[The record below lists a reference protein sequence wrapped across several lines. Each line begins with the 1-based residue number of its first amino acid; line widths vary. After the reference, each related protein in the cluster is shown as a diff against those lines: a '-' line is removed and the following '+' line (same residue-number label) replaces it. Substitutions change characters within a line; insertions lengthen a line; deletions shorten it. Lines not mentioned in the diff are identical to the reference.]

1 MREGDEVNIA
11 SQLGHIAIALR
22 RWQRDLQPPSVEILS
37 GTLPAVENGNV
48 CLARVDSQ
56 VPRRNGDS
64 YVEELVELEDIKELQ
79 RGSYIVFK
87 VHNPAQSYVAG
98 IASMG
103 SRAEAAT
110 RLCLLGSISFPI
122 PSRVNARW
130 PDRFDQETD
139 ADQDSRLSRF

>member
-22 RWQRDLQPPSVEILS
+22 RWQRDLQPPSVGILS

-98 IASMG
+98 VASMG
-103 SRAEAAT
+103 SRAEHRSCDEADSVFSAASLFGF
-110 RLCLLGSISFPI
+110 RVVPGRVKRAMAGS
-122 PSRVNARW
+122 A
-130 PDRFDQETD
+130 
-139 ADQDSRLSRF
+139 